1 MKLSGLS
8 MGPAWTM
15 IADSPTTGVDRQ
27 ENHEMNETLPI
38 CRPRRAVLAMGLVL
52 AGLATSVPALADG
65 YPSKPIKI
73 IVPFTAGSATDTA
86 GRVLAS
92 ALGPRL
98 GVPIVVENRAGAGG
112 TIGAAGAAAAPAD
125 GYTLI
130 LTSSSTHSAASA
142 LVQKVPYDGAEDF
155 AHIVR
160 IANIPLMLV
169 VRSDA
174 KARTV
179 AALRDASRTQSLNY
193 AYGSA
198 TSQIAAATF
207 NSVAGV
213 NAVGVPY
220 KSQPPAVTDLLGGQV
235 DFLFADLSV
244 VKSFI
249 SGGRLTGVALSAP
262 ARSKEFPAVPTLQE
276 LGFKNFDL
284 VVWVG
289 LAAPKD
295 TPREVVQK
303 LAQEAGAVLKDGDTV
318 AKLSASGME
327 VAPNT
332 LEEHRRFV
340 QEQKRIWTARAQ
352 AAGVK
357 PE

>member
-1 MKLSGLS
+1 MRS
-8 MGPAWTM
+8 
-15 IADSPTTGVDRQ
+15 I
-27 ENHEMNETLPI
+27 LPG
-38 CRPRRAVLAMGLVL
+38 CASRRAAVVLALAC
-52 AGLATSVPALADG
+52 AGLATGTTALAKD
-65 YPSKPIKI
+65 YPHKPIKI

-86 GRVLAS
+86 GRVLGNALS
-92 ALGPRL
+92 ARL
-98 GVPIVVENRAGAGG
+98 GVPVVIENKAGAGG
-112 TIGAAGAAAAPAD
+112 TIGAASAATASAD
-125 GYTLI
+125 GYTLV

-155 AHIVR
+155 VHIVR

-169 VRSDA
+169 VKSDA
-174 KARTV
+174 KAKTLP
-179 AALRDASRTQSLNY
+179 ALRAASKVQSLHY

-213 NAVGVPY
+213 DATGVPY

-244 VKSFI
+244 VKSFV
-249 SGGRLTGVALSAP
+249 SAGRLTGVALSAP
-262 ARSKEFPAVPTLQE
+262 SRSKEFPNVPTLQE

-289 LAAPKD
+289 LAGPKGL
-295 TPREVVQK
+295 PREIVQK
-303 LAQEAGAVLKDGDTV
+303 LAQESTAALKDAETI
-318 AKLSASGME
+318 AKLSAAGME

-332 LEEHRRFV
+332 LDEHRLFA

>member
-1 MKLSGLS
+1 
-8 MGPAWTM
+8 
-15 IADSPTTGVDRQ
+15 
-27 ENHEMNETLPI
+27 MNFILPI
-38 CRPRRAVLAMGLVL
+38 CRPRRAALALGLAVTGLV
-52 AGLATSVPALADG
+52 TSSAVHANG
-65 YPSKPIKI
+65 YPNKPIKI

-86 GRVLAS
+86 GRILAN

-98 GVPIVVENRAGAGG
+98 GVPIVVENKAGAGG
-112 TIGAAGAAAAPAD
+112 TIGTASVATAPAD
-125 GYTLI
+125 GYTLL
-130 LTSSSTHSAASA
+130 LTSSSTNSAASA

-155 AHIVR
+155 VHVVR

-174 KARTV
+174 KAKSV
-179 AALRDASRTQSLNY
+179 PALRDASKAQSLNY

-213 NAVGVPY
+213 NVVGVPY

-262 ARSKEFPAVPTLQE
+262 SRSKEFPSVPTLKE

-289 LAAPKD
+289 LAVPKG
-295 TPREVVQK
+295 TPREVVQR
-303 LAQEAGAVLKDGDTV
+303 LAHETTAALKDSETV
-318 AKLSASGME
+318 AKLSGSGME

>member
-1 MKLSGLS
+1 MRS
-8 MGPAWTM
+8 
-15 IADSPTTGVDRQ
+15 I
-27 ENHEMNETLPI
+27 LPG
-38 CRPRRAVLAMGLVL
+38 RAARRAAVVLAL
-52 AGLATSVPALADG
+52 ACVGLATSTLASAKD
-65 YPSKPIKI
+65 YPHKAIKI

-86 GRVLAS
+86 GRVLAN
-92 ALGPRL
+92 ALAARL
-98 GVPIVVENRAGAGG
+98 GVPVVVENKAGAGG
-112 TIGAAGAAAAPAD
+112 TIGAANVAAAPAD
-125 GYTLI
+125 GYTLV

-142 LVQKVPYDGAEDF
+142 LVHKVPYDGAEDF
-155 AHIVR
+155 VHIVR

-169 VRSDA
+169 VKSDA
-174 KARTV
+174 KARTLT
-179 AALRDASRTQSLNY
+179 ALRAASKVQSLHY

-213 NAVGVPY
+213 DATGVPY

-244 VKSFI
+244 VKSFV
-249 SGGRLTGVALSAP
+249 SAGRLTGVALSAP
-262 ARSKEFPAVPTLQE
+262 GRSKEFPHVPTLQE

-289 LAAPKD
+289 LAGPKGL
-295 TPREVVQK
+295 PHQIVQK
-303 LAQEAGAVLKDGDTV
+303 LAQESTAALKDAETV
-318 AKLSASGME
+318 AKLSAAGME

-332 LEEHRRFV
+332 LEEHRLFA
-340 QEQKRIWTARAQ
+340 QEQKRIWIARAQ